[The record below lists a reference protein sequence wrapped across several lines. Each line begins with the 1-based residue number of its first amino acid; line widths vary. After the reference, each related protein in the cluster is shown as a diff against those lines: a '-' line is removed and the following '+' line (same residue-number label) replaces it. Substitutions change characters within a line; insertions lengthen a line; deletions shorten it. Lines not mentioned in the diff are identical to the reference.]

1 MTKIILVLCFCL
13 CILMSGCASNQKQ
26 EQPTEKLQEET
37 ETLDDKN
44 TQITKGKKDMDKKLT
59 LTINNSIYDVT
70 LYDTPAANALFEMLP
85 LDLTFEDFNNIEK
98 IAYLEE
104 SLPTEDEPDGFDPNI
119 GDLCLYAPWGNLSIF
134 YKDFRYS
141 DSLISLGH
149 IDTGMEDISNLSNNF
164 SARLEIKK

>member
-1 MTKIILVLCFCL
+1 MKKIILVLCFSL

-26 EQPTEKLQEET
+26 EQPTEKIQEET
-37 ETLDDKN
+37 EAQDDKN

-70 LYDTPAANALFEMLP
+70 LYDTPAANALYEMLP